1 MSVVSADVLLWGSA
15 VGAVYWDAELSL
27 GFFEY
32 APAFLPAPVEIA
44 PLTMP
49 RSSGVFSFPELPRA
63 TFKGLPGLLADSL
76 PDKFGNAVIDRWLA
90 ERSRQAETF
99 SPVERLCYIGS
110 RGMGALEFRPAIHDR
125 VDASNL
131 LDIAELVDLANRVLS
146 EREGLTARLRD
157 DEGKS
162 ELDAILSV
170 GTSAGGARAKAVV
183 AWNRDT
189 GELRSGQTQAPAG
202 FEYWILK
209 FDGVT
214 GNADKE
220 LGDPRGFGRLE
231 YAYHLMAREALIDM
245 SESRLLEEGGRAHFM
260 TKRFDRTDS
269 GGRLHM
275 QTLCALAHYDFN
287 LAGAY
292 GYEQAFMTIKRLRM
306 DPLAEKSA
314 LEQLFRRMVFN
325 LMARNQDDH
334 TKNIAFLMDRSGAWK
349 LAPAYDLTFA
359 YNPAGAWT
367 SSHQMSVNG
376 KRAGFTQDDLLTAAV
391 AADLR
396 LPRAK
401 AIIAEVATAVGSW
414 PRFAEE
420 AGVPKEWAASVG
432 AAHRPELGR

>member
-32 APAFLPAPVEIA
+32 APTFLPAPVEIA
-44 PLTMP
+44 PLMMP
-49 RSSGVFSFPELPRA
+49 RSSGVFSFPELPRT

-90 ERSRQAETF
+90 ERGRQAETF

-125 VDASNL
+125 VESSNL

-146 EREGLTARLRD
+146 ERAGLTARLRD

-189 GELRSGQTQAPAG
+189 GDLRSGQTQAPAG

-220 LGDPRGFGRLE
+220 LGDPKGFGRLE
-231 YAYHLMAREALIDM
+231 YAYHLMARAALIDM

-269 GGRLHM
+269 GGKLHM

-306 DPLAEKSA
+306 DSLAEKSA
-314 LEQLFRRMVFN
+314 LDQLFRRMVFN

-334 TKNIAFLMDRSGAWK
+334 TKNIAFLMDRSGAWR

-376 KRAGFTQDDLLTAAV
+376 KREGFTPEDLLSAAV

-401 AIIAEVATAVGSW
+401 AIIAEVASAVRSW
-414 PRFAEE
+414 PRLAEE
-420 AGVPKEWAASVG
+420 AGVPKEWAAAVG
-432 AAHRPELGR
+432 AAHRLELAR

>member
-1 MSVVSADVLLWGSA
+1 MSVVSADVLLWGSV
-15 VGAVYWDAELSL
+15 VGAVYWDAGASL

-49 RSSGVFSFPELPRA
+49 RGPGVFSFPELPRA
-63 TFKGLPGLLADSL
+63 TYKGLPGLLADSL

-90 ERSRQAETF
+90 ERGRQAETF

-110 RGMGALEFRPAIHDR
+110 RGMGALEFHPAILDR
-125 VDASNL
+125 AETSDP

-146 EREGLTARLRD
+146 ERAGLSVRLRD
-157 DEGKS
+157 DEGES
-162 ELDAILSV
+162 VLDAILSV
-170 GTSAGGARAKAVV
+170 GTSAGGARAKAIV

-189 GELRSGQTQAPAG
+189 GELRSGQAKAPGG

-220 LGDPRGFGRLE
+220 LGDPLGFGRLE

-260 TKRFDRTDS
+260 TKRFDRTDA
-269 GGRLHM
+269 GEKLHM

-306 DPLAEKSA
+306 DPLAEKTA
-314 LEQLFRRMVFN
+314 LEQLFRRMAFN
-325 LMARNQDDH
+325 LLARNQDDH
-334 TKNIAFLMDRSGAWK
+334 TKNIAFLMNRNGAWR

-376 KRAGFTQDDLLTAAV
+376 KRANFTTDDLLIAAV
-391 AADLR
+391 AADVR
-396 LPRAK
+396 FPRAK
-401 AIIAEVATAVGSW
+401 SIIAEVASAVGSW
-414 PRFAEE
+414 PRFAAE
-420 AGVPKEWAASVG
+420 AGVPEDWAAAVG
-432 AAHRPELGR
+432 AAHRLELAR